1 MLCSSKNC
9 QTNHWKEHKI
19 LCKSVKTYPV
29 GTTLE
34 YLENSCGTGIHLQVL
49 RSSINDSPYLL
60 KDIGTGKTIKV
71 EAEMVAP
78 LIPFYD
84 KDGNTHYPPER
95 NEKVR
100 YSVLQ
105 PSEMQG
111 FSEPGTQPDTV
122 LCQYFC
128 YGIGLYGRDNILS
141 ERTKDGKQ
149 HIGRYHRVV
158 DVRRTSNDEILE
170 NSHRCNDR
178 SELKD
183 YVYTIQHC
191 PPMFQDVNAPY
202 EVSAKVI
209 NDIKL
214 FRRVV

>member
-1 MLCSSKNC
+1 MLCSSKKC
-9 QTNHWKEHKI
+9 QLGHWKEHKVI
-19 LCKSVKTYPV
+19 CKSVKTYPV
-29 GTTLE
+29 GTIVE
-34 YLENSCGTGIHLQVL
+34 YLENSSGTGIHLKVI
-49 RSSINDSPYLL
+49 RSSNNDSPYLL

-78 LIPFYD
+78 SIAFYD
-84 KDGNTHYPPER
+84 KDGTPHYPPER
-95 NEKVR
+95 NEKIR
-100 YSVLQ
+100 FSVLQ

-128 YGIGLYGRDNILS
+128 YGIGLYGPDNILS

-149 HIGRYHRVV
+149 HIGRYHRVI
-158 DVRRTSNDEILE
+158 DVRRKSNDEILE
-170 NSHRCNDR
+170 KSHLCNDR

-183 YVYTIQHC
+183 YVYTIQHI
-191 PPMFQDVNAPY
+191 PPKFQDVNTPY

-209 NDIKL
+209 NDTKL